1 MDRITLIMINLLLF
15 ASIISNIFLWAKI
28 NWLTKKLKDRGLL

>member
-1 MDRITLIMINLLLF
+1 MDKMTLTIINLLLL
-15 ASIISNIFLWAKI
+15 SSLVSNVLLWAKV

>member
-1 MDRITLIMINLLLF
+1 MNRLTLIIINLLLL
-15 ASIISNIFLWAKI
+15 SSLVSNVLLWAKV

>member
-15 ASIISNIFLWAKI
+15 ASIISNVLLWGKV

>member
-1 MDRITLIMINLLLF
+1 MDRTTLIMINLLLF
-15 ASIISNIFLWAKI
+15 ASIISNVLLWAKV

>member
-1 MDRITLIMINLLLF
+1 MDRTTLIMINLLLF
-15 ASIISNIFLWAKI
+15 ASIISNVFLWAKI